1 MNHCTAKMSLKLTSF
16 LPVLLLPAF
25 YGLNSPS
32 DKAIPLITM
41 TENAENGEGDFVLN
55 PKAISMIEKLSSPVK
70 VIAAIGDARV
80 GKSTALNF
88 IHYILSNDGT
98 SAFQTKHVEEIFETG
113 NTMETV
119 TRGVWIS
126 IVEIPGKDG
135 MDNVILLDVEGTDLG
150 DDTVTDKL
158 SIFTALTSSCLT
170 LFMKEY
176 PSAHILDFLY
186 KIVRLSEEAFGKRE
200 SEHFPQLTAVLRGA
214 LALPESYASIDKYI
228 TDALIVPKWKDKS
241 DEKRKDIGKRF
252 PKDSIS
258 VFKLPFFSD
267 RKIPFQ
273 SILESKSDGY
283 LDAIEKLTSE
293 LLKLPEKKSLNG
305 GLMDGQ
311 TLADLT
317 QRLVAVMNDHEKW
330 DKLNPNFYQ
339 LFEEEVCKKST
350 KKHIQPILELCSQE
364 IERQRL
370 RALNKLR
377 SNCRLE
383 EYVIKADDLIQS
395 TLDEKR
401 EREKWRREMEE
412 ERIAMKK
419 KLEAQREKDQ
429 GILTGGILGIIGG
442 TAGAAGYAYLAPL
455 LSDVQLKENVTVQNN
470 SEYETIGL
478 HGVEWVWNQDA
489 ERLGLSGKGSG
500 VVAQEVELLYPWA
513 VTEGYDG
520 YKRVNYPAL
529 RLMIW
534 AKKF

>member
-1 MNHCTAKMSLKLTSF
+1 MSLKLTSF
-16 LPVLLLPAF
+16 LLVLLLPAF

-32 DKAIPLITM
+32 GKAIPLITM
-41 TENAENGEGDFVLN
+41 NENAENGEDDFVLN
-55 PKAISMIEKLSSPVK
+55 PEAISMIEKLSSPVK
-70 VIAAIGDARV
+70 VIATIGDARV

-98 SAFQTKHVEEIFETG
+98 SAFQPKHVEEIFKTG
-113 NTMETV
+113 NTMEAM

-126 IVEIPGKDG
+126 IVEIPGKEG

-186 KIVRLSEEAFGKRE
+186 KIVRLSEEAFGKRQ

-214 LALPESYASIDKYI
+214 LALPKSYASIDKYI
-228 TDALIVPKWKDKS
+228 IDALIVPKWKDKS
-241 DEKRKDIGKRF
+241 DEKRKEIGKRF
-252 PKDSIS
+252 PKESIS

-267 RKIPFQ
+267 PKISFQ
-273 SILESKSDGY
+273 RILESKSDGY

-311 TLADLT
+311 TLADLA

-330 DKLNPNFYQ
+330 DKLNPNFYE
-339 LFEEEVCKKST
+339 LFEEEVCKKSA

-401 EREKWRREMEE
+401 ERQKWRRE
-412 ERIAMKK
+412 R
-419 KLEAQREKDQ
+419 EAQREKDQ
-429 GILTGGILGIIGG
+429 GILTGGIMSIIAGI
-442 TAGAAGYAYLAPL
+442 AGAAGYAYLAPL
-455 LSDVQLKENVTVQNN
+455 LSDVQLKENVTVLNN